1 MATLFEN
8 LQLMQESKNDSVTT
22 ICYNQKQHWD
32 NRQDAI
38 DFFYDGMMSTEG
50 SESNRYQK
58 IYSELI
64 SGKKI
69 CTDEESD
76 MQSVYES
83 ATETDKRYYT
93 INIAG
98 VNHVFTDVYKNGNH
112 FSAYEV
118 NKNGKPGKFL
128 HRLSQAEID
137 RAIISDTFLVKGE

>member
-22 ICYNQKQHWD
+22 ICYNQIRHWD

-38 DFFYDGMMSTEG
+38 DFFYDGMVSTEG
-50 SESNRYQK
+50 SESDRYQK
-58 IYSELI
+58 IYGELI
-64 SGKKI
+64 SGEKI

-76 MQSVYES
+76 
-83 ATETDKRYYT
+83 TETDKRYYT

-118 NKNGKPGKFL
+118 NKNGKPGEFL

-137 RAIISDTFLVKGE
+137 RAVISNTFPVKGGE